1 MLVCL
6 SPCCGLSAYTLLCL
20 SKQIIMSVFMI
31 CRVEKRHAFVPEAHV
46 KSKKH
51 VATPSCSPA
60 LQSISWKTMW
70 SISNTRQ
77 PWLAYT
83 SSSCSTRLMVALTDA
98 TEKDRAARAARAAE
112 WDDQMEEKDNQI
124 QELQMQLAVA
134 EGKVQ
139 LLQGLLGQ
147 QLGGQ

>member
-1 MLVCL
+1 
-6 SPCCGLSAYTLLCL
+6 
-20 SKQIIMSVFMI
+20 
-31 CRVEKRHAFVPEAHV
+31 
-46 KSKKH
+46 
-51 VATPSCSPA
+51 
-60 LQSISWKTMW
+60 
-70 SISNTRQ
+70 
-77 PWLAYT
+77 
-83 SSSCSTRLMVALTDA
+83 MVALTDA

-112 WDDQMEEKDNQI
+112 WDDQMEEKDNQM

>member
-1 MLVCL
+1 MISDADQWCSVVLP
-6 SPCCGLSAYTLLCL
+6 SFAKHLLAANVEHVTSQANMDSLHQQQLQHMREC
-20 SKQIIMSVFMI
+20 SFSV
-31 CRVEKRHAFVPEAHV
+31 AF
-46 KSKKH
+46 
-51 VATPSCSPA
+51 
-60 LQSISWKTMW
+60 
-70 SISNTRQ
+70 
-77 PWLAYT
+77 
-83 SSSCSTRLMVALTDA
+83 TDA